1 MDARWR
7 CVAEIGA
14 SLAQRRQEGKNI
26 GVVMPDADLD
36 EAAAHVTLGA
46 TSYNG
51 QRCTAI
57 KLTLVHESVKD
68 AFLEKLVAKV
78 TPRMSTYMSTLLRLS

>member
-1 MDARWR
+1 
-7 CVAEIGA
+7 
-14 SLAQRRQEGKNI
+14 
-26 GVVMPDADLD
+26 MPDADLD

-78 TPRMSTYMSTLLRLS
+78 TPRM